1 LDDVKWLISQEIPRL
16 RRYALALTD
25 DPDAAD
31 DLVQDCLERAMRKRH
46 QWTRQGSIRGWL
58 LRILQRRFYD
68 QCGKSRPSD
77 VPVDGLADTLVDGG
91 GGPEAQ
97 MAVSDIRAAMQR
109 LPEDQRAA
117 IALTALEGL
126 AYDEAAEVLNV
137 PVGTLRSR
145 LARGRETLR
154 QVYRGEP
161 TATLRRVK

>member
-1 LDDVKWLISQEIPRL
+1 LDDVKWLMSQEIPRL

-25 DPDAAD
+25 DPETAD

-46 QWTRQGSIRGWL
+46 QWSRQGSIRGWL

-68 QCGKSRPSD
+68 SRARSRPRDLPVEELSD
-77 VPVDGLADTLVDGG
+77 TLADTAS
-91 GGPEAQ
+91 GPEGQ
-97 MAVSDIRAAMQR
+97 MAVADIRAAMQR
-109 LPEDQRAA
+109 LPDEQRAA

-126 AYDEAAEVLNV
+126 AYDEAAEVLNL
-137 PVGTLRSR
+137 PIGTLRSR

-154 QVYRGEP
+154 RLYSGDA